1 MEGESHVN
9 VNLQFPFLRL
19 PEENLPSTGHEAVSV
34 SEDVDMYSPR
44 EQNGSSN
51 HGNPMGNKRA
61 KITFKALSVDGADDI
76 PTDRVV
82 SRDYFD
88 PEDSIVACPSPPR
101 QRRKL
106 VHFA

>member
-9 VNLQFPFLRL
+9 VNLQFPFLRI
-19 PEENLPSTGHEAVSV
+19 PEENLPSTSQEAVSV
-34 SEDVDMYSPR
+34 SEDVDMYSPH
-44 EQNGSSN
+44 GSSN
-51 HGNPMGNKRA
+51 HGKPMGNKRA
-61 KITFKALSVDGADDI
+61 RITFKALSVDGADDI

-82 SRDYFD
+82 SSNYFD
-88 PEDSIVACPSPPR
+88 PEESIVACPSPPR